1 MLVIFT
7 FFVGIITILL
17 LLCLECSGV
26 GDGGGGEF
34 GGEDGGWGR
43 ERDMVVGRFGEREN

>member
-26 GDGGGGEF
+26 GDGGRMGEF
-34 GGEDGGWGR
+34 GGEDGGWWETRYGR
-43 ERDMVVGRFGEREN
+43 G